1 MAVRGVVDEKYLIP
15 KTIDFI
21 RRQAAAKKP
30 FFVYLG
36 YSEMHPPAV
45 PNSSFAGRS
54 VERGGIYSDL
64 VGEMDARIGQVID
77 TIKEAGVEDS
87 TMVIV
92 SSDNGMARVIASLG
106 GGSSGPWR
114 GDFFSPPFEGS
125 MRTLCLVRWPDK
137 VPSGVVTQQILSAH
151 DWLPTLAAI
160 AGGSNLLP
168 KDRPIDGVDTSAF
181 LLGKSDTTGR
191 DSYMLFGADGQM
203 MSVRWKTYKGVFRYC
218 EGADKPIVQPLFP
231 MVYDLSSDP
240 HEDWN
245 MFETRMDN
253 GWMAAPMFR
262 IIGSYEASI
271 KKYPN
276 IRPGEDFRGYT
287 AQ

>member
-1 MAVRGVVDEKYLIP
+1 M
-15 KTIDFI
+15 
-21 RRQAAAKKP
+21 
-30 FFVYLG
+30 
-36 YSEMHPPAV
+36 
-45 PNSSFAGRS
+45 
-54 VERGGIYSDL
+54 
-64 VGEMDARIGQVID
+64 
-77 TIKEAGVEDS
+77 
-87 TMVIV
+87 
-92 SSDNGMARVIASLG
+92 
-106 GGSSGPWR
+106 
-114 GDFFSPPFEGS
+114 
-125 MRTLCLVRWPDK
+125 
-137 VPSGVVTQQILSAH
+137 VTQQILSAH

-168 KDRPIDGVDTSAF
+168 KDRPIDGVDASAF

-191 DSYMLFGADGQM
+191 DSYMFFGPDGKL
-203 MSVRWKTYKGVFRYC
+203 MSVRWKVYKGVFRYS
-218 EGADKPIVQPLFP
+218 EGPDKPIVEPQFP
-231 MVYDLSSDP
+231 MLYDLSSDP

-276 IRPGEDFRGYT
+276 IRPGEDFRGYP